1 MNKGK
6 LLVLLVSLALT
17 SCGTAI
23 KTLSGFKNPKV
34 EDKKELNSYFSEL
47 VPNSTTYFLKVK
59 ETGNEYEIFRAIG
72 SGLTNEISIYSQSG
86 EKYCYQGVEEC
97 SGIQM
102 QSAFKNF
109 NENYSPCKDE
119 SALKL
124 SSYLEKLLDINGNS
138 IKLENLPNA
147 DYYIFQH
154 WNKYSGSEKRLKED
168 INWLLDLKKNSN
180 LNVALLFVNGDML
193 EEWGLEKNG
202 ELPIKF
208 KKDGDKFTMTFGELP
223 LKK

>member
-6 LLVLLVSLALT
+6 LLVLFVSLALT

-23 KTLSGFKNPKV
+23 KTLSGFKNPRV

-47 VPNSTTYFLKVK
+47 VPNSPTYFVK
-59 ETGNEYEIFRAIG
+59 IKEPGNENEIFQAIG
-72 SGLTNEISIYSQSG
+72 SGLTSEILIFSQSG

-119 SALKL
+119 GSLKL
-124 SSYLEKLLDINGNS
+124 KSYLEKLLDVDGNS
-138 IKLENLPNA
+138 IKLENLPKA

-154 WNKYSGSEKRLKED
+154 WNKYSGSKKRIKED
-168 INWLLDLKKNSN
+168 INWLLDLKKKSD
-180 LNVALLFVNGDML
+180 LNIAILFVNSDML
-193 EEWGLEKNG
+193 EEWGLNKNG

-208 KKDGDKFTMTFGELP
+208 KKDGDQFTMTFGELP